1 MKYGHLVLI
10 GLLATSLA
18 ACKESTPVDQ
28 AHTAAPAGETAAP
41 AEQAQTPAG
50 MTQQL
55 TGTVVETMNTA
66 GYTYV
71 KVQSA
76 DKEIWAAAPQFNVA
90 VGDSVIVPEGMAMPN
105 YHSNTL
111 NRDFDVLY
119 FVSSILVPGGDMA
132 LSEQCDDAS
141 HDHAAMDMGSMGS
154 MADGAMGHTKP
165 AAAAVEIDFTGLTK
179 AENGYTIGEIFAQQ
193 AELAT
198 QEVTIRAKVVK
209 FSSNIMKTNWIHLQD
224 GSGADGTND
233 LTITTS
239 GQAALGDTV
248 LVKGILDLNQDFG
261 YGYKYDV
268 IIQDAQVTVE

>member
-1 MKYGHLVLI
+1 MKYTHLILI
-10 GLLATSLA
+10 ALLATNLT

-28 AHTAAPAGETAAP
+28 APAPEATIGQT
-41 AEQAQTPAG
+41 EQAQTPPG
-50 MTQQL
+50 MTQQM
-55 TGTVVETMNTA
+55 TGNVVETMDTA

-71 KVQSA
+71 KVQSD
-76 DKEIWAAAPQFNVA
+76 DKVIWAAAPEFKVA
-90 VGDSVIVPEGMAMPN
+90 VGDSVIIPEGMAMPN

-132 LSEQCDDAS
+132 LSADDG
-141 HDHAAMDMGSMGS
+141 HGAMGAMGS
-154 MADGAMGHTKP
+154 MADGAAGHQKP
-165 AAAAVEIDFTGLTK
+165 AAAAIEVDFSGLTK
-179 AENGYTIGEIFAQQ
+179 AENGYTVAEIFTQQ

-224 GSGADGTND
+224 GSGAAGTND

-248 LVKGILDLNQDFG
+248 LVKGIVDLNQDFG

>member
-1 MKYGHLVLI
+1 MKYTHLILI
-10 GLLATSLA
+10 ALLATGLT
-18 ACKESTPVDQ
+18 ACKESKPVDQ
-28 AHTAAPAGETAAP
+28 ANAPAPETTIGQT
-41 AEQAQTPAG
+41 EQAQATPG
-50 MTQQL
+50 MTQQM
-55 TGTVVETMNTA
+55 TGTVVETMDTA

-71 KVQSA
+71 KVQSN
-76 DKEIWAAAPQFNVA
+76 DKVIWAAAPEFKVA
-90 VGDSVIVPEGMAMPN
+90 VGDSVIIPEGMAMPN

-132 LSEQCDDAS
+132 LSAHGEDDG
-141 HDHAAMDMGSMGS
+141 HDHGAMGAMGS
-154 MADGAMGHTKP
+154 MADGAAGHQKP
-165 AAAAVEIDFTGLTK
+165 AAAAVEVDFSGLTK
-179 AENGYTIGEIFAQQ
+179 AENGYTVAEIFTQQ

-209 FSSNIMKTNWIHLQD
+209 FSPNIMKTNWIHLQD
-224 GSGADGTND
+224 GSGAAGTND

-248 LVKGILDLNQDFG
+248 LVKGIVDLNQDFG

>member
-18 ACKESTPVDQ
+18 ACKDNKPVEQ
-28 AHTAAPAGETAAP
+28 AHTAAPASEATAP

-55 TGTVVETMNTA
+55 TGTVLETMDTA

-76 DKEIWAAAPQFNVA
+76 DKEIWAAAPQFKVA

-111 NRDFDVLY
+111 NRDFEVLY

-132 LSEQCDDAS
+132 LSEHGAGDG
-141 HDHAAMDMGSMGS
+141 HDHGAMGS
-154 MADGAMGHTKP
+154 MADGVAGHTKP

-179 AENGYTIGEIFAQQ
+179 AENGYTVAEIFAQQ

-198 QEVTIRAKVVK
+198 QEVTIRAKVAK
-209 FSSNIMKTNWIHLQD
+209 FSPNIMKTNWIHLQD
-224 GSGADGTND
+224 GSGAEGTND

-248 LVKGILDLNQDFG
+248 LVKGIIDLNQDFG

>member
-1 MKYGHLVLI
+1 MKYTHLILI
-10 GLLATSLA
+10 ALLATGLT

-28 AHTAAPAGETAAP
+28 APAPETTIGQTG
-41 AEQAQTPAG
+41 QAQTEPAQTAPG
-50 MTQQL
+50 MTQQM
-55 TGTVVETMNTA
+55 TGTVVETMDTA

-71 KVQSA
+71 KVQSD
-76 DKEIWAAAPQFNVA
+76 DKVIWAAAPEFKVA
-90 VGDSVIVPEGMAMPN
+90 VGDSVIIPEGMAMPN

-132 LSEQCDDAS
+132 LSEEHGS
-141 HDHAAMDMGSMGS
+141 MGSMGAMGS
-154 MADGAMGHTKP
+154 MADGAAGHQKP
-165 AAAAVEIDFTGLTK
+165 AAATVEVDFSGLTK
-179 AENGYTIGEIFAQQ
+179 AENGYTVAEIFAQQ
-193 AELAT
+193 AQLAT

-209 FSSNIMKTNWIHLQD
+209 FSPNIMKTNWIHLQD
-224 GSGADGTND
+224 GSGAAGTND